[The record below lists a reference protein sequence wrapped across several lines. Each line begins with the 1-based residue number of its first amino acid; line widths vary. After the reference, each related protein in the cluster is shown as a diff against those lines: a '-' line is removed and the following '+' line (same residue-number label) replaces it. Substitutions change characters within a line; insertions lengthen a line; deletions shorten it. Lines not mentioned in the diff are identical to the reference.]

1 MHFSTVATALLFATY
16 VAAEDHIVTVG
27 ANNQLLFSPTNITIA
42 DGDTISFQLSSVT
55 QSSFTSPCVQSPNA
69 INSGFM
75 PINATVMASQ
85 QFPQWQ
91 ISVSN
96 ASSPIW
102 FFCAQTMPVSHC
114 EQGMVFAVNAPPAKS
129 FAQFQA
135 NAMNGGSTNANST
148 STNGTATNST
158 SGGDAS
164 TPGSGSA
171 SGGSASTPGS
181 GSASTGNASAAP
193 PPNSSQSAKTGGALK
208 VGGPA
213 AGIIT
218 LTALFATFIL

>member
-91 ISVSN
+91 ISTLR
-96 ASSPIW
+96 ASGLLESELIV
-102 FFCAQTMPVSHC
+102 T
-114 EQGMVFAVNAPPAKS
+114 
-129 FAQFQA
+129 QA